1 MMSPRPLICL
11 VTDRRRLAERLGLD
25 PEGTPIAE
33 CLADLVARAA
43 EAGID
48 LVQVRENDLPA
59 AAMADWVRRLLET
72 VRGTR
77 TRIVVNDRL
86 DVALATSAHGMHLKD
101 GAVAL
106 EPVRAAAP
114 AGFLIG
120 QSIHSPERAA
130 DASADY
136 LVFGTVFPTR
146 SKLEAHDLAGLA
158 GLRAAVRQARVPVL
172 AIGGVKLTHLA
183 GVAATGAAGIA
194 AVDLFLPDGPDM
206 VVPLQRI
213 SEQVRQTFDSVGP
226 AP

>member
-11 VTDRRRLAERLGLD
+11 VTDRRRLAERLELD
-25 PEGTPIAE
+25 PEGALIAE
-33 CLADLVARAA
+33 RLADLVALAA

-72 VRGTR
+72 MRGTR

-86 DVALATSAHGMHLKD
+86 DVALAASAHGVHFKD

-136 LVFGTVFPTR
+136 LVFGTVFSTR
-146 SKLEAHDLAGLA
+146 SKLDGHDLAGLA
-158 GLRAAVRQARVPVL
+158 GLQAAVRQARVPVL

-183 GVAATGAAGIA
+183 EVAATGAAGIA
-194 AVDLFLPDGPDM
+194 AVDLFLPDGRDM
-206 VVPLQRI
+206 VVRLHRI
-213 SEQVRQTFDSVGP
+213 SEEVRQTFDSVGP